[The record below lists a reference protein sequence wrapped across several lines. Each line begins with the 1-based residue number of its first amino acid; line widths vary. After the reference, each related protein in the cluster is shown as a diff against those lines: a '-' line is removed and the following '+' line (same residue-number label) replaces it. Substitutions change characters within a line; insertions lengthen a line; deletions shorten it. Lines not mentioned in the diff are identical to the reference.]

1 MDREEP
7 RVKTSAGLRCME
19 NGPGGTIYTGVA
31 QKKGVRNEKE
41 AEVGH
46 VMGIK
51 NPVGKKASYTARG
64 GGRENKKQH
73 LARRLAKRGK
83 LR

>member
-1 MDREEP
+1 M
-7 RVKTSAGLRCME
+7 
-19 NGPGGTIYTGVA
+19 
-31 QKKGVRNEKE
+31 RNEKE
-41 AEVGH
+41 AEVGR

-64 GGRENKKQH
+64 GGRENKKQR